1 MTRAADERV
10 EDVLAVIDRWIGYRD
25 YRESAEHSSM
35 AYDTVLRNLTVIG
48 ERDEEQQYPITLVAR
63 IGSSRRAFEPLLA
76 SEGAAPRYQYAPL

>member
-1 MTRAADERV
+1 
-10 EDVLAVIDRWIGYRD
+10 
-25 YRESAEHSSM
+25 M

-48 ERDEEQQYPITLVAR
+48 ERDEKQQYPITLVAR